1 MSGIVG
7 ILNLDGS
14 PVDQSLLR
22 RLADYLIFRG
32 PEAQEIWSQG
42 PVGLGHA
49 WLRTAEDTR
58 PDTQPLSLDGQVWIV
73 ADARIDGRAELR
85 QQLSSCG
92 CHDLEEAPDAELILH
107 SYLIWGEKCVKH
119 LLGDFALAVWDG
131 RQRQLFCARDHFGL
145 KPFYYAQVGNRLV
158 FSNTLDCVRLHP
170 QVSDRLN
177 DLALGDFLLFD
188 FNQDQSTTTFAD
200 IRRLA
205 PAHFLTWRQGSLRLE
220 RYWSLPR
227 IDRPL
232 RYSHPQDYVEHFK
245 ALLTQAVADRL
256 RTRRVG
262 VTMSGGLDSSTVAA
276 LARNLLSRQAVPF
289 DLQSYTNVFD
299 RLIPDAERY
308 YSGLVA
314 RALNIPIHH
323 LPGDDYRLYEG
334 FEPGD
339 FLPPQ
344 PLHDPLLGYW
354 ADFFHYAASRC
365 RVMLTGEGGDAILI
379 PSPTYLLK
387 LAKGFRLAQLTTEL
401 GRCLC
406 HYGRIPQ
413 LGLRT
418 GLRRRL
424 SLDRGRSLYPAWLN
438 PAFEAK
444 FGLRDRWARL
454 TSELEQPRLLREEI
468 YQRLESPFWQHCF
481 ENSYDPGATRLPLE
495 FCHPYFDVRLINFAL
510 ALPPLPWCVDK
521 LLLREAGQAL
531 LPEAIQRRPKTPLAG
546 APWLEMIRHP
556 ETRWLDRFVPVP
568 RLDEYVDR
576 RAIPLLTCEVNPGI
590 LWVNTRPVSLSYWL
604 GRQHLGNRSQSYPAT
619 IPSAGGSS

>member
-14 PVDQSLLR
+14 PVDRSLLA
-22 RLADYLIFRG
+22 RLTDYLTFRG
-32 PEAQEIWSQG
+32 PEAQETWSQG
-42 PVGLGHA
+42 PVGLGRA

-58 PDTQPLSLDGQVWIV
+58 SDTQPLSLDGQVWIA

-85 QQLSSCG
+85 QQLSSRG

-119 LLGDFALAVWDG
+119 LLGDFAFAIWDG
-131 RQRQLFCARDHFGL
+131 RQQRLFCARDHFGI

-170 QVSDRLN
+170 QVSDRLD
-177 DLALGDFLLFD
+177 DLAIGDFLLFE

-205 PAHFLTWRQGSLRLE
+205 PAHYLTWHQGTLRLT
-220 RYWSLPR
+220 RYWSLPL

-232 RYSHPQDYVEHFK
+232 RYSRPQDYVEHFK

-262 VTMSGGLDSSTVAA
+262 APMSGGLDSSTVAA

-289 DLQSYTNVFD
+289 DLQSYTIVFD
-299 RLIPDAERY
+299 RLIPDEERH

-334 FEPGD
+334 FESGD

-344 PLHDPLLGYW
+344 PMHHPLLACW
-354 ADFFHYAASRC
+354 ADLSRAAAGRC
-365 RVMLTGEGGDAILI
+365 RVMLTGEAGDAILF

-387 LAKGFRLAQLTTEL
+387 MVKGFRLAQLTTEL

-406 HYGRIPQ
+406 HYGRVPR

-424 SLDRGRSLYPAWLN
+424 SLDRGRSLYPVWLN

-444 FGLRDRWARL
+444 AGLRDRWARRAG
-454 TSELEQPRLLREEI
+454 ELEPPRLLREEI
-468 YQRLESPFWQHCF
+468 YQRLQSPAWQHSF
-481 ENSYDPGATRLPLE
+481 ENFYDPGATRLPLE
-495 FCHPYFDVRLINFAL
+495 FCHPCFDVRLINFAL

-521 LLLREAGQAL
+521 LLLREAGKDL
-531 LPEAIQRRPKTPLAG
+531 LPEPIRRRPKTPLAG
-546 APWLEMIRHP
+546 DPWLELIRRP

-576 RAIPLLTCEVNPGI
+576 KAIPLLTCEVDPDT
-590 LWVNTRPVSLSYWL
+590 LSVNIRPVSLNYWL
-604 GRQHLGNRSQSYPAT
+604 GQGHDGK
-619 IPSAGGSS
+619 